1 MNVNVTL
8 PNMMPLAASP
18 PTEDARREN
27 LQRPQIIP
35 TKSMSANVSG
45 SQVGSERDSSLPMM
59 AANLKNTSSTSHSS
73 ASSDNVRIEE
83 KNSGQQQGQHS
94 GQGQNEQDDAQDQRS
109 PFSKISLEALLSRA
123 KASQNKDREFYHRAP
138 PGAPST
144 PEQVKAMQFRNQV
157 IASRYQ
163 SSYKL
168 PSQPDLSINI

>member
-27 LQRPQIIP
+27 LHRPQIVP

-45 SQVGSERDSSLPMM
+45 SQVGSERDSSLPMA
-59 AANLKNTSSTSHSS
+59 AANPKNAPAASPNSS
-73 ASSDNVRIEE
+73 SSDHVRIED
-83 KNSGQQQGQHS
+83 KNSEQQQGQHS
-94 GQGQNEQDDAQDQRS
+94 GQGQSEQDNAQDQRS
-109 PFSKISLEALLSRA
+109 PFAKVSLEALLSRA
-123 KASQNKDREFYHRAP
+123 KASQNKDRDFYHRAP

-157 IASRYQ
+157 IAARYQ

-168 PSQPDLSINI
+168 PSQPDLSITI